1 MVLSIEERLEWL
13 VNHVVNHN
21 QRETLKEVNKSL
33 DIVDQHISI
42 GKTRNF
48 IFQLQKK
55 LLILDSKISVCRCHL
70 LKTFYTAL
78 LQIPV
83 CYGRIYKYTECMI
96 RY

>member
-42 GKTRNF
+42 GNTRNF

-55 LLILDSKISVCRCHL
+55 VV
-70 LKTFYTAL
+70 KTFYTAL

-83 CYGRIYKYTECMI
+83 CYGGIYKYTEYMI

>member
-55 LLILDSKISVCRCHL
+55 VV
-70 LKTFYTAL
+70 KT
-78 LQIPV
+78 
-83 CYGRIYKYTECMI
+83 
-96 RY
+96 